1 MESLQEIKDKLKKV
15 TNAWTEINSLSST
28 AIYDI
33 NDTNVNWNKKI
44 TFEEAEDFINQKV
57 QIETPKPTAKDETK
71 PKEPKKISVLG
82 IILTIIF
89 SITSIYFTISC
100 INANYKSVE
109 FANFLIY
116 LIEVIIGIIL
126 SILGITFLIINKYK
140 NQYNKQ
146 TLNKTHSKNTLLI
159 ISIVLLIIGVMFFIG
174 ATIVSI
180 CNTVYNLSSENEYLN
195 NSTSF
200 PTLYYPIL
208 ILISFYI
215 ILSIGI
221 ILIVNK
227 FSSYKCKYI
236 EYEKSLKELE
246 ENIKYNNEQY
256 PRDLEEYNK
265 NYLNLCNEQVKKINA
280 THKKIGEYFKK
291 IAEIDIV
298 SISQAKYAQTL
309 LDYIYKGAISIKEAF
324 EKLESEKEK
333 VDKQIEE
340 ESQEI
345 KNIENKVYENN
356 ANNEKKDKNINSK
369 SKWKRLS
376 KLAKSAIIVPII
388 TIGLPIIWFIISSI
402 LQSNPENINAL
413 VGMTMIMNIISYVLI
428 GGTAVFES
436 VAIGIL
442 CYRKFRKDFKGK

>member
-15 TNAWTEINSLSST
+15 ANAWTEINSLSST

-33 NDTNVNWNKKI
+33 NDTNVNWNKKVVL
-44 TFEEAEDFINQKV
+44 EDVKDIVDKRIH
-57 QIETPKPTAKDETK
+57 IETPAPTKKDETK
-71 PKEPKKISVLG
+71 PKQPQKISTLVIVLNILLG
-82 IILTIIF
+82 ICVIPFIPMFFLQIILTNETLIFYVTFIISSILTTIGISMLF
-89 SITSIYFTISC
+89 VYYNNNKYALISNKKRVKKIISVFGYLLAIIGTGYLITSIIILLINNFKDFIAFILFSLLLMFSISFAVYNFTI
-100 INANYKSVE
+100 Y
-109 FANFLIY
+109 
-116 LIEVIIGIIL
+116 
-126 SILGITFLIINKYK
+126 KYK
-140 NQYNKQ
+140 IIIYY
-146 TLNKTHSKNTLLI
+146 KN
-159 ISIVLLIIGVMFFIG
+159 
-174 ATIVSI
+174 
-180 CNTVYNLSSENEYLN
+180 
-195 NSTSF
+195 
-200 PTLYYPIL
+200 
-208 ILISFYI
+208 
-215 ILSIGI
+215 
-221 ILIVNK
+221 
-227 FSSYKCKYI
+227 
-236 EYEKSLKELE
+236 LKMVE

-256 PRDLEEYNK
+256 PKDLKEYNK
-265 NYLNLCNEQVKKINA
+265 NYLNLCNEQVRKINT
-280 THKKIGEYFKK
+280 THKKIGEYFNK
-291 IAEIDIV
+291 IEEIDII

-309 LDYIYKGAISIKEAF
+309 LDYIYKGAESIKEAF

-340 ESQEI
+340 ENQKLKSI
-345 KNIENKVYENN
+345 SNKVYENN
-356 ANNEKKDKNINSK
+356 ANNEKKDYNINSK